1 MKILL
6 LEDDYNY
13 NESIKEYLE
22 SIGYEVDAFFNG
34 EDALDAIMANC
45 YYLLLLDV
53 KVPKI
58 NGHELIKLIKEVN
71 NKTPIIIMTSLVDI
85 DNIAIGYELGCDDY
99 LKKPFELKEL
109 ELRISTLIKK
119 HYGTDSDSKYKLACG
134 FVFDFVE
141 GTLNKD
147 GKDVNLTQKE
157 QDLVR
162 FLVNRKNSYCEIE
175 TLRQEVW
182 EGKDVSYAVIR
193 MHIKKIRLKA
203 SKDFIKSSRGLGYKI
218 DVPN

>member
-58 NGHELIKLIKEVN
+58 NGH
-71 NKTPIIIMTSLVDI
+71 
-85 DNIAIGYELGCDDY
+85 
-99 LKKPFELKEL
+99 
-109 ELRISTLIKK
+109 
-119 HYGTDSDSKYKLACG
+119 GTY
-134 FVFDFVE
+134 
-141 GTLNKD
+141 
-147 GKDVNLTQKE
+147 
-157 QDLVR
+157 
-162 FLVNRKNSYCEIE
+162 
-175 TLRQEVW
+175 
-182 EGKDVSYAVIR
+182 
-193 MHIKKIRLKA
+193 
-203 SKDFIKSSRGLGYKI
+203 
-218 DVPN
+218 